1 MGMNYYVVSKTPSV
15 IKKPIHIGKSSYGWL
30 FLFHT
35 TPYYHSYKELKEWLQ
50 ENVVKE
56 NSGLTIINEDDELIT
71 YEQLIQLID
80 SKQVDPFNYENP
92 DNFLYC
98 DNVEGYRFSSDDF
111 C

>member
-1 MGMNYYVVSKTPSV
+1 MRNLKNGY
-15 IKKPIHIGKSSYGWL
+15 KK
-30 FLFHT
+30 
-35 TPYYHSYKELKEWLQ
+35 
-50 ENVVKE
+50 NVAKE
-56 NSGLTIINEDDELIT
+56 NSGLTIINEDNEIIT

-98 DNVEGYRFSSDDF
+98 DNVGGYIFSNDDF